1 MPPLPPHL
9 FDDIVH
15 KALASNIRRDILLSL
30 SKKTKY
36 LSEIAAEI
44 NKKPQTTDFHLSI
57 LQEIGLIESEWIE
70 GKKYYSLKDK
80 RIMDFLRGR
89 KPMPADFR
97 PKPPHEIVLDA
108 WQDIAKRLDKI
119 EKKLDEIISKK

>member
-108 WQDIAKRLDKI
+108 WQDIAKRTLNVYKDVLNSDK
-119 EKKLDEIISKK
+119 S